1 MIRILIF
8 VLSVILVVG
17 AITLFASLD
26 SHITGEV
33 FGWKF
38 DAHPGWVI
46 GGFVFLLFIVG
57 YLTHFIKNLLALP
70 AKVKAK
76 EREARRTRGV
86 AALTRGLEAV
96 AAGDAPGA
104 SHHAKVARNHL
115 DDVAL
120 TRLLTAQAAQIS
132 GDEGA
137 ARDSFS
143 GMLEAP
149 ETEFLGLKGLFL
161 QAAKAGDQ
169 TAAQGYAEC
178 AFRLRPNARWAF
190 DSVFDLGLERGAWRE
205 TREAV
210 AQARR
215 NSVIAAAEG
224 DRATAALLTADAYA
238 AALSGDKKNAMGE
251 VKAALKLAPGFAPA
265 ALLAARL
272 FAENDK
278 SGKAAKAIEAAFSA
292 APHPALIKAYDLL
305 YADESVERRAEL
317 LRKLAD
323 KNSASREAILLKA
336 RADNLI
342 GNWADTI
349 SELEPLLAQ
358 APMAAEFSLIADAMA
373 GREGDDAAR
382 VWLERAARA
391 PRDPRPGAE
400 GEFHFTREGWAQ
412 MVREYME
419 HQRLAPPPLEEISLG
434 MSAEEIKLLTAPP
447 IVDAAPDEA
456 PAPIDA
462 PPIPQVETV
471 TNPGDE
477 APAADAEDDD
487 DHIHNDEEAERAA
500 AAARNVS

>member
-17 AITLFASLD
+17 AVTLFASLE

-46 GGFVFLLFIVG
+46 GGFVFLLFVVG
-57 YLTHFIKNLLALP
+57 YLTHFTKNLLALP
-70 AKVKAK
+70 AKIKAR

-104 SHHAKVARNHL
+104 SHHAKIARNHL
-115 DDVAL
+115 DNVAL

-132 GDEGA
+132 GDESA
-137 ARDSFS
+137 ARDSYS

-161 QAAKAGDQ
+161 QAIKTGDQ
-169 TAAQGYAEC
+169 TAAQGFAER

-215 NSVIAAAEG
+215 NSVIAAGEA
-224 DRATAALLTADAYA
+224 DRATAALLAADAYA
-238 AALSGDKKNAMGE
+238 SSLSGDKKNAMGE

-272 FAENDK
+272 YAENDK
-278 SGKAAKAIEAAFSA
+278 SGKAAKTLETAFSV
-292 APHPALIKAYDLL
+292 APHPAFIKAYDLL
-305 YADESVERRAEL
+305 SADESAEKRADL

-323 KNSASREAILLKA
+323 KNNASREAILLKA
-336 RADNLI
+336 RADNLT
-342 GNWADTI
+342 GNWAGTI
-349 SELEPLLAQ
+349 SQLEPLLAQ
-358 APMAAEFSLIADAMA
+358 APTAAEFSLIADAMA

-391 PRDPRPGAE
+391 PRDPRPGAD
-400 GEFHFTREGWAQ
+400 GEFLFTREGWAQ

-419 HQRLAPPPLEEISLG
+419 HQRLAPPPLEEISFG
-434 MSAEEIKLLTAPP
+434 MSADEIKLLAAPP
-447 IVDAAPDEA
+447 IVDAAPDEE
-456 PAPIDA
+456 PPSVEA
-462 PPIPQVETV
+462 PPFPEVETP
-471 TNPGDE
+471 TKTADE
-477 APAADAEDDD
+477 APAPTIEDDD

-500 AAARNVS
+500 AAARKVS